1 VRTVSG
7 ARAARNH
14 LEHLGD
20 TMAAISLDQ
29 ADRLTELGK
38 MTIIDSA
45 NPYDLTKG

>member
-1 VRTVSG
+1 VRIVSG

-29 ADRLTELGK
+29 AARL
-38 MTIIDSA
+38 
-45 NPYDLTKG
+45 